1 MEFLV
6 AVITSHTR
14 QRVEVLYL
22 GEDVCIDWVKS
33 GVLLDLKEGEEV
45 NFYYGAND
53 RRVED
58 DGFVKINM
66 EEYIDE

>member
-1 MEFLV
+1 MEFLI
-6 AVITSHTR
+6 AVITSHTT
-14 QRVEVLYL
+14 QRVENFYL
-22 GEDVCIDWVKS
+22 GENVCIDYVKS

-66 EEYIDE
+66 KECGDE